1 MKFLAK
7 LAGALTATAA
17 IAVLVK
23 ILIDFLYDQ
32 CGENYISTQE
42 IE

>member
-7 LAGALTATAA
+7 LAGVLAVMTAV
-17 IAVLVK
+17 AVLVK